1 MSDFSAPF
9 RSAPINRSRLIPLDA
24 VTEAHLCGGARQRAQ
39 VLPHR
44 AARNGEAPGR
54 AVKISGAFYQINMA
68 FNFIMGGSNN
78 TITNIQGN
86 GIDSLSF
93 KVLGL
98 S

>member
-68 FNFIMGGSNN
+68 FNFIMGGSSN

-86 GIDSLSF
+86 GIESLSF

>member
-54 AVKISGAFYQINMA
+54 AVKISGAFYQINIA

>member
-1 MSDFSAPF
+1 MSDFSSDL
-9 RSAPINRSRLIPLDA
+9 RSAPIQSSKLTPLDA
-24 VTEAHLCGGARQRAQ
+24 VTEAHLCGGARQRTQ
-39 VLPHR
+39 GLPLR
-44 AARNGEAPGR
+44 APTNGDAVGR
-54 AVKISGAFYQINMA
+54 VTKVGAAFYQINMA

-86 GIDSLSF
+86 GIESLSF

>member
-1 MSDFSAPF
+1 MSEFSSHL
-9 RSAPINRSRLIPLDA
+9 RSTTIQRSRLTPLDA
-24 VTEAHLCGGARQRAQ
+24 VTEAQLCGGARQRAQ

-54 AVKISGAFYQINMA
+54 ATRVAGAFYQINMA
-68 FNFIMGGSNN
+68 FNFIMGGTNN

-86 GIDSLSF
+86 GIESLSF

>member
-1 MSDFSAPF
+1 MSDFSSPL
-9 RSAPINRSRLIPLDA
+9 RSTPINRSRLIPLDA
-24 VTEAHLCGGARQRAQ
+24 VTEAQLSGGARQRAQ

-68 FNFIMGGSNN
+68 FNFIMGGSSN

-86 GIDSLSF
+86 GIESLSF

>member
-1 MSDFSAPF
+1 
-9 RSAPINRSRLIPLDA
+9 LDA

-54 AVKISGAFYQINMA
+54 VVKISGAFYQINMA